1 MNNLRFRI
9 FLLTLQHQKKDFIR
23 FKIMEITSI
32 VCIAII
38 VAIIGVAHIQNKRDE
53 KESQKKMTEMESVQ
67 DKEQQKNELENSKT
81 RDLFLE
87 TLSKIGC
94 QYEIDDSDRINFQWQ
109 GGYFCADTTND
120 CLFVNIW
127 YMQWGE
133 WELYDIEELSRVKR
147 IINNACIHFS
157 LNVVYTINEAGS
169 NFFVHSKKNFL
180 FISQIPNREGY
191 LQAILAEFFRVRHY
205 FEVELDKMKN
215 EEEKIQS

>member
-1 MNNLRFRI
+1 
-9 FLLTLQHQKKDFIR
+9 
-23 FKIMEITSI
+23 MEITSI

-67 DKEQQKNELENSKT
+67 DKERQENELENSKT

-169 NFFVHSKKNFL
+169 NFFVHSKKSFL
-180 FISQIPNREGY
+180 FIRQIPNREGY